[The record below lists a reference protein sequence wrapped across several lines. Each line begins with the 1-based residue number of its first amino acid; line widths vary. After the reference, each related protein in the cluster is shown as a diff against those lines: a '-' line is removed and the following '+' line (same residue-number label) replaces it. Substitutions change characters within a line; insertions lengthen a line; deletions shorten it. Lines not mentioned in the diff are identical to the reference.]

1 MLLLLCQC
9 MRKVVI
15 TMETDL
21 VRKLVPSQFF
31 ETLEY
36 MEGKAILKIDIEK
49 GVKIAV
55 CDIKVRD
62 GLTLDNVKIPDEW
75 KILDVLKENNNIYTC
90 LLKTEY
96 KGGLK
101 VKQLF
106 SEEYYEGIRQ
116 LFELDI
122 IFDLPFVLTEE
133 QVVVSFVVNNEIM
146 KQFMEAIGQ
155 WGNIINLSFQPA
167 TFSDYNIL
175 SCLTE
180 RQKEVITIAKESG
193 YYEVPRKT
201 SSEELSQKLGISR
214 ATTIEHLRK
223 AEHRLISSIL
233 AGYE

>member
-1 MLLLLCQC
+1 LLPFYQG

-15 TMETDL
+15 TMDTTL
-21 VRKLVPSQFF
+21 IRKIVPPHFF
-31 ETLEY
+31 EILEY

-55 CDIKVRD
+55 CDLKVRD
-62 GLTLDNVKIPDEW
+62 GFTLDNIEIPDEW

-96 KGGLK
+96 KKGLK

-116 LFELDI
+116 LFGLDI
-122 IFDLPFVLTEE
+122 IFDLPFMLTEE
-133 QVVVSFVVNNEIM
+133 KAVVSFVVNNEIM
-146 KQFMEAIGQ
+146 KQFMKAMSQ
-155 WGNIINLSFQPA
+155 WGNIMNISFQPP
-167 TFSDYNIL
+167 TFSDYSVL

-180 RQKEVITIAKESG
+180 RQKEVITTAKESG
-193 YYEVPRKT
+193 YYEVPRRT
-201 SSEELSQKLGISR
+201 SSKELSQKLGISR